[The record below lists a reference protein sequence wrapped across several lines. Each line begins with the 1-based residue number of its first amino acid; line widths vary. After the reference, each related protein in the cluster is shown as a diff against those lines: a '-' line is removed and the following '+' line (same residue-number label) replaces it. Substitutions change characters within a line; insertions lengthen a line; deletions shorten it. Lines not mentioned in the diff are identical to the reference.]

1 MIHLL
6 FALADAPLPAAE
18 PAADNAP
25 IAAPAT
31 AQVLAPAATPPTSS
45 SEAAPPAVSRVPV
58 GRAAP
63 PTEAATR
70 GELGLHGE
78 RAIRAGLEVFA
89 SYTYLVTKNQDG
101 SSSWFHAFD
110 LPRAH
115 AAVEGEMDKLRGRVL
130 VEAARSASEGALIGV
145 AGDSLILRIREAYGA
160 YRPVDGLEIAM
171 GVIPTLTIPELD
183 GTWMMRA
190 VAPSALE
197 STKLSSPADLGIRAR
212 YELPEGYGFV
222 AAAAYNGEG
231 YTSRELNRGKTIE
244 GAVEIHPLPN
254 GVVRPLGIF
263 GSYTSGSTGTSLAR
277 ADRATGGLVWQ
288 GAIFRAG
295 AFVTWAHGVQEQGSQ
310 NAMVAS
316 GFVRVEPVRNVLI
329 GGRLDHVVR
338 DTGAEAANQIT
349 TLVGALGYRI
359 AEPVEV
365 FATITRKI
373 PTTRAQS
380 EVPGSDDWELS
391 GVARVV
397 F

>member
-18 PAADNAP
+18 PPPAP
-25 IAAPAT
+25 APAT
-31 AQVLAPAATPPTSS
+31 AQVLAPAPAPSPPPDVLS
-45 SEAAPPAVSRVPV
+45 PPVSRVPV

-70 GELGLHGE
+70 GEG
-78 RAIRAGLEVFA
+78 RIRAGLEVFA
-89 SYTYLVTKNQDG
+89 SYTYLLTKNQDG
-101 SSSWFHAFD
+101 SNSWFHNFD

-197 STKLSSPADLGIRAR
+197 SAKLSSPADLGIRAR
-212 YELPEGYGFV
+212 YDLPDGYGFV

-263 GSYTSGSTGTSLAR
+263 GSYTSGSTGTALSR

-288 GAIFRAG
+288 GALVRAG
-295 AFVTWAHGVQEQGSQ
+295 AFVTWAHGVQDQGTQ
-310 NAMVAS
+310 NALVAS
-316 GFVRVEPVRNVLI
+316 GFVRVEPVRNVLV
-329 GGRLDHVVR
+329 GARLDHVVR
-338 DTGAEAANQIT
+338 DTGAEPANEIT

-365 FATITRKI
+365 FATVTRKI